1 MEDVT
6 SFLIIGMYVLLVFC
20 LLFFFTLGR
29 RIQQMG
35 ERLAEFESAHQR
47 EMENVR
53 EQVVKIKENVDK
65 TWGTPK

>member
-1 MEDVT
+1 MEDVM

-35 ERLAEFESAHQR
+35 ERLHEFEVAHQK

-53 EQVVKIKENVDK
+53 EQVVKIKENIDK
-65 TWGTPK
+65 TT